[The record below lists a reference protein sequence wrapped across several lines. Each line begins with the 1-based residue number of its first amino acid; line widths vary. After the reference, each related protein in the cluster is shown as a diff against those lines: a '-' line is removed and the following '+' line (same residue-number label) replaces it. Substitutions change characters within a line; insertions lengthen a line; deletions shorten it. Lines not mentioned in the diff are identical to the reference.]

1 MADHPLRPATDRRLG
16 EPLPHQLANQTRA
29 NPLAINLSPKRAH
42 PVLAE
47 ISLSYS
53 EPKGM
58 FPRVTHPSATPAL
71 LRAFDLHVLSLPPAF
86 VLSQDQTLMFK
97 ESIPKSQVHSTRS
110 FHLSSILPDKAKTET
125 LSRNVHSGLS
135 SSWHIPQPPKG
146 SDNVPT
152 SPKRRPRFSF
162 FLFTCQRTEENQ
174 SLKAHRQ
181 NPKLTARTRQQNT
194 AGTTSP
200 QRRRRWT
207 CL

>member
-110 FHLSSILPDKAKTET
+110 FHPSSILPDKAKTET

-135 SSWHIPQPPKG
+135 SSWHIPQ
-146 SDNVPT
+146 S
-152 SPKRRPRFSF
+152 R
-162 FLFTCQRTEENQ
+162 
-174 SLKAHRQ
+174 
-181 NPKLTARTRQQNT
+181 RTRQRT
-194 AGTTSP
+194 DKP
-200 QRRRRWT
+200 QTPATFLFLPIHLSKNRGDCPQSRDLKSAPNPDPPNPST
-207 CL
+207 